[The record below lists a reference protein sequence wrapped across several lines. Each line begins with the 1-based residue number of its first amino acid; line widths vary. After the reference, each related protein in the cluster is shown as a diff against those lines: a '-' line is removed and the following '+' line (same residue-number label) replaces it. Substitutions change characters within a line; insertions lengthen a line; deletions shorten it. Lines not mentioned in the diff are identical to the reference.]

1 MATTND
7 AMYESLVVAYPLAGA
22 TLGDLLYTFWL
33 EKGLEY
39 RGTLQ
44 SEFFVSEGAVGNTLG
59 DLMNSYFV
67 DVYPAAVDLETFDTE
82 DFDEFLELMVFERVD
97 TVEQEVI
104 MSAF

>member
-1 MATTND
+1 MTTTND
-7 AMYESLVVAYPLAGA
+7 AMYEALVVAYPLAGA
-22 TLGDLLYTFWL
+22 TLGDLLYEFWL

-67 DVYPAAVDLETFDTE
+67 DVYPAAVDLETFSTD
-82 DFDEFLELMVFERVD
+82 DFEEWLELQIFDRYD
-97 TVEQEVI
+97 TVEQTLF
-104 MSAF
+104 SL

>member
-22 TLGDLLYTFWL
+22 TLGDLLYTFWS

-59 DLMNSYFV
+59 DLMNNYFSDPSFFLTLDIFSV
-67 DVYPAAVDLETFDTE
+67 EDVLEYQ
-82 DFDEFLELMVFERVD
+82 VFEWVYD
-97 TVEQEVI
+97 LVSEIFEW
-104 MSAF
+104 

>member
-22 TLGDLLYTFWL
+22 TLGDLLYTFWS
-33 EKGLEY
+33 EKGLQY

-44 SEFFVSEGAVGNTLG
+44 SQFFISEGAVGNTLG

-67 DVYPAAVDLETFDTE
+67 DVYPAAVDLATFSTD

-97 TVEQEVI
+97 TVEEEVI

>member
-22 TLGDLLYTFWL
+22 TLGDLLYAFWS

-44 SEFFVSEGAVGNTLG
+44 SEFFISEGAVGNTLG
-59 DLMNSYFV
+59 DLMNNYFSDPSFFLTLDIFSV
-67 DVYPAAVDLETFDTE
+67 EDILEYEVFGWVYDLV
-82 DFDEFLELMVFERVD
+82 LEIFEW
-97 TVEQEVI
+97 
-104 MSAF
+104 